1 MASSISAGLSLKLS
15 PQRLTNKSIQPPF
28 QSPFHNPSLVSYPF
42 PTTGATQ
49 FRGQRVAR
57 EVQQTSLSDSAND
70 VVLAPKSAGLEKDP
84 RELWKR
90 YVDWLYQHKELGL
103 YLDVSR
109 VGFTDEFLQEM
120 EPRLQKAFKD
130 MVELEK
136 GAIANPDEGR
146 MVGHYWLRNPKLA
159 PKPLL
164 TQQIEKTLD
173 KICDFAEQVISGKIR
188 PPQKDNFTQI
198 LSIGIGGSALGPQFV
213 AEALAPDNP
222 PLKIRFIDNTDPAGI
237 DHQIA
242 QLGSELESTLVI
254 VVSKGVAITQ
264 ENSLLDNTARIEGW
278 LARFP
283 MFDWVGGRTSE
294 MSAVGLLAAAL
305 QGIDIKEMLA
315 GAALMDEA
323 NRTTLDMVVLPYKD
337 SLLLFS
343 RYLQQLVME
352 SLGKEFD
359 LDGNRVNQ
367 GITVYGNKGSTD
379 QHAYIQQLRD
389 GVHNFF
395 VTFIEVLRD
404 RPPGHDWELEPGVTC
419 GDYLFGFLQGTR
431 SALYANDRESI
442 TVTVQE
448 VTPRSVGALVA
459 LYERAVGI
467 YASLVNINAYHQPG
481 VEAGKKA
488 AGEVLAL
495 QKRVLAV
502 LNEARYSHSALA
514 RELIEMIYKIIAH
527 MAANDRALIAKV
539 VVVHREAL
547 SDDDRNVN
555 DIWDGLEVIRESP
568 SNDYNGDAFTTPPRT
583 DFNQGTV
590 EENQFTNEHLL
601 SSVGSTSRVVP
612 IDINL
617 NRKRRIP
624 STRRVPLK
632 TKCKEVPKLGHNRS
646 IVVIKD
652 R

>member
-1 MASSISAGLSLKLS
+1 MASISTFKLE
-15 PQRLTNKSIQPPF
+15 RLIHKASSF
-28 QSPFHNPSLVSYPF
+28 QSPSSLHLPLRRESIPF
-42 PTTGATQ
+42 LCRTNRASTLLTHSI
-49 FRGQRVAR
+49 AR
-57 EVQQTSLSDSAND
+57 DIPASLSKSND
-70 VVLAPKSAGLEKDP
+70 GVPKPKQGLEKDSIA
-84 RELWKR
+84 LWHR

-109 VGFTDEFLQEM
+109 IGFTDQFVAEM
-120 EPRLQKAFKD
+120 EPRLQAAFKAMD
-130 MVELEK
+130 ELEK

-159 PKPLL
+159 PKSFLRL
-164 TQQIEKTLD
+164 QIENTLEALG
-173 KICDFAEQVISGKIR
+173 KFADDVVSGKIK
-188 PPQKDNFTQI
+188 PPSVGRFTHI
-198 LSIGIGGSALGPQFV
+198 LSVGIGGSALGPQFV

-242 QLGSELESTLVI
+242 QLGAELASTLVI
-254 VVSKGVAITQ
+254 VVSKSGGTPETRNGLLEVQKAFREAGLDFSKQGVAITQ

-315 GAALMDEA
+315 GAALMDDA
-323 NRTTLDMVVLPYKD
+323 NRTNVVRNNPAALLALCWYWASDGVGSKDMVVLPYKD

-367 GITVYGNKGSTD
+367 GLTVYGNKGSTD

-419 GDYLFGFLQGTR
+419 GDYLFGMLQGTR
-431 SALYANDRESI
+431 SALYSNERESI

-467 YASLVNINAYHQPG
+467 YASLVNVNAYHQPG

-502 LNEARYSHSALA
+502 LNEASCKEPVEPLTLEEVSERCHAP
-514 RELIEMIYKIIAH
+514 EDIEMIYKIIAH
-527 MAANDRALIAKV
+527 MAANDRALIA
-539 VVVHREAL
+539 EG
-547 SDDDRNVN
+547 SC
-555 DIWDGLEVIRESP
+555 GSP
-568 SNDYNGDAFTTPPRT
+568 
-583 DFNQGTV
+583 
-590 EENQFTNEHLL
+590 
-601 SSVGSTSRVVP
+601 
-612 IDINL
+612 
-617 NRKRRIP
+617 
-624 STRRVPLK
+624 
-632 TKCKEVPKLGHNRS
+632 RS
-646 IVVIKD
+646 IKVFLGECNVD
-652 R
+652 QLYA

>member
-1 MASSISAGLSLKLS
+1 MASSISAGLALKLS
-15 PQRLTNKSIQPPF
+15 PQRLTDKSF
-28 QSPFHNPSLVSYPF
+28 QFSSHLQFRNPSLVSYPL
-42 PTTGATQ
+42 PTTGTVHL
-49 FRGQRVAR
+49 RPPRVAR
-57 EVQQTSLSDSAND
+57 EVSPVSISDSAND
-70 VVLAPKSAGLEKDP
+70 VVVSSKSPRLEKDP
-84 RELWKR
+84 QALWKR

-109 VGFTDEFLQEM
+109 VGFTDEFFREM

-130 MVELEK
+130 MVDLEK

-159 PKPLL
+159 PKPFL
-164 TQQIEKTLD
+164 TQQIENTLD
-173 KICDFAEQVISGKIR
+173 RICDFAEQVISGKIR
-188 PPQKDNFTQI
+188 PPQKSSFTQI

-254 VVSKGVAITQ
+254 VVSKSGGTPETRNGLLEVQKAFREAGLDFSKQGVAITQ

-305 QGIDIKEMLA
+305 QGIDIREMLT

-323 NRTTLDMVVLPYKD
+323 NRTTLVKNNPAALLALCWYWATDGVGSKDMVVLPYKD

-431 SALYANDRESI
+431 SALYSNDRESI

-467 YASLVNINAYHQPG
+467 YASLININAYHQPG

-502 LNEARYSHSALA
+502 LNEASCKQPVEPLTLEEIADRCHAPDD
-514 RELIEMIYKIIAH
+514 IEMIYKIIAH
-527 MAANDRALIAKV
+527 MAANDRALIA
-539 VVVHREAL
+539 EG
-547 SDDDRNVN
+547 SC
-555 DIWDGLEVIRESP
+555 GSP
-568 SNDYNGDAFTTPPRT
+568 
-583 DFNQGTV
+583 
-590 EENQFTNEHLL
+590 
-601 SSVGSTSRVVP
+601 
-612 IDINL
+612 
-617 NRKRRIP
+617 
-624 STRRVPLK
+624 
-632 TKCKEVPKLGHNRS
+632 RS
-646 IVVIKD
+646 IKVFLGECNVD
-652 R
+652 EMYA